1 MSNGFDEWLETPQG
15 QYVLQWEKAQYDL
28 LVADIFGF
36 KAVQLGLTQHDFLR
50 ANRMPFR
57 FHCDDKSSARAGLI
71 AKPHFLPFA
80 NASVDLV
87 ILPHVLE
94 FAVTPHQILREVE
107 RVLVPE
113 GQVVV
118 TGFNPFSLWGVR
130 RLFSRRKTRYG
141 LPGSIPWSGQYLSVM
156 RLRDWFA
163 LLGFETH
170 AGSFGCYAPP
180 VSQSLQRWRLL
191 ELAGNRWWPYA
202 GATYIIQ
209 AIKRVHGM
217 RLITPVRHELMAR
230 AKSLATVTQNT
241 TRTKNNERNT

>member
-1 MSNGFDEWLETPQG
+1 MSSSAFDEWLETSQG
-15 QYVLQWEKAQYDL
+15 QYVLQWEQAQYDL

-36 KAVQLGLTQHDFLR
+36 KAVQVGLPQHDFLR

-57 FHCDDKSSARAGLI
+57 MCCDDHFPSRAKLL

-87 ILPHVLE
+87 LLPHVLE
-94 FAVTPHQILREVE
+94 FDAAPHQILREVE
-107 RVLVPE
+107 RVLMPE

-118 TGFNPFSLWGVR
+118 TGFNPFSLWGA
-130 RLFSRRKTRYG
+130 RRKFSHG
-141 LPGSIPWSGQYLSVM
+141 NAPPPWCGQYLSVL
-156 RLRDWFA
+156 RLKDWFA

-170 AGSFGCYAPP
+170 AGNFGCYALP
-180 VSQSLQRWRLL
+180 VTHEKWLQRWRFM

-202 GATYIIQ
+202 GGTYIIQ

-217 RLITPVRHELMAR
+217 RLIMPLRNDRMAL
-230 AKSLATVTQNT
+230 AKSLATVVQHTQSK
-241 TRTKNNERNT
+241 RHE